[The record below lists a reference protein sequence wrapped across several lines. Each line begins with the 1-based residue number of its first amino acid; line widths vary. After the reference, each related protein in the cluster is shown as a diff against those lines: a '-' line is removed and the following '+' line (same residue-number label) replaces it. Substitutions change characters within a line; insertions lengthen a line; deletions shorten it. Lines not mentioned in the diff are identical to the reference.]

1 MPPSRKHLSF
11 CSALPAPTPYHPPAW
26 ARHRLG
32 RRAPAPVNN
41 LPLGV
46 SLYVVDTQNDALA
59 WATLPASNSG
69 GWGSSS
75 WGSSSGWGLS
85 SGGGSSSSWAD
96 AGGGSGSDGGWGG
109 ADGGFGGWGSGSS
122 WADADTWGDAD
133 SRWGSPADS
142 SSSTTS
148 AG

>member
-1 MPPSRKHLSF
+1 MPPSRKCLSF
-11 CSALPAPTPYHPPAW
+11 RSALPAPTPYHPPAW

-46 SLYVVDTQNDALA
+46 SLYVVDAQNDALA

-69 GWGSSS
+69 GWGSSRG
-75 WGSSSGWGLS
+75 WGSG
-85 SGGGSSSSWAD
+85 SSWAD

-109 ADGGFGGWGSGSS
+109 ADVGFGGWGSGSS

-133 SRWGSPADS
+133 SGWGSPADS